1 MAALEYGA
9 LAVSMGALGLVAKL
23 VFAKRNGT
31 DAGRVNDNAARM
43 NNNAKMA
50 ADILTAKEATEVLTT
65 LRQMS
70 DTLRSINTQLS
81 TRTFCPYDARRTPGG
96 ET

>member
-23 VFAKRNGT
+23 VFGKRNG
-31 DAGRVNDNAARM
+31 NDAARTL
-43 NNNAKMA
+43 ARAADATKQA

-65 LRQMS
+65 LRQMN
-70 DTLRSINTQLS
+70 DTLLAINLHLS
-81 TRTFCPYDARRTPGG
+81 TRTFCPYDSRRVPGDMP
-96 ET
+96 